1 MSKHIASLPPAP
13 SSKRS
18 RIFYI
23 RLNDTEREEIEAL
36 AKQLQM
42 PDSTMA
48 RHFVMEA
55 VAFHSQ
61 QKQEESIV
69 NRQKRKL
76 VTSQLLYKR

>member
-18 RIFYI
+18 RIFCI
-23 RLNDTEREEIEAL
+23 RLNDTERAEIEAL
-36 AKQLQM
+36 AKQLKL

-48 RHFVMEA
+48 RHFIMEA

-61 QKQEESIV
+61 QTQEKAIEA
-69 NRQKRKL
+69 
-76 VTSQLLYKR
+76 